1 MWCRGIF
8 LFINLMK
15 QKFYK
20 VLNRPDGDGV
30 GIEEMDTLQMEL
42 ESILVNVMQRT
53 RNLKME
59 TMVLDN
65 WTSDK
70 NDSVLVRNDNEI
82 LLFDV

>member
-1 MWCRGIF
+1 M
-8 LFINLMK
+8 LFI
-15 QKFYK
+15 

-53 RNLKME
+53 RSLKVE

-70 NDSVLVRNDNEI
+70 NDSILVSGVN
-82 LLFDV
+82 L

>member
-1 MWCRGIF
+1 MPQVNIRIRLGAF
-8 LFINLMK
+8 
-15 QKFYK
+15 KFFFVYLTKCYFK

-53 RNLKME
+53 RSLKVE

-70 NDSVLVRNDNEI
+70 NDSILVSGVN
-82 LLFDV
+82 